1 MAVSAPPTTPEF
13 AVDELDLPVQLPSQ
27 GVARE
32 HCLLGVDSSSNSG
45 GTGEGEERKLTVGFV
60 AKMLWGT
67 KVVLDGDGGFR

>member
-32 HCLLGVDSSSNSG
+32 HCLIGVDSSSSG
-45 GTGEGEERKLTVGFV
+45 MGEGDERKLTVGFV